1 MSNKIKVIGGG
12 LAGCEA
18 AYAAAQRG
26 AEVTLYDMKPKKFSK
41 AHLNKN
47 LCELVCS
54 NSLKA
59 ERVES
64 AGGLLKK
71 EMEHFGSLVCEC
83 AYKTR
88 VPAGGALAVDRE
100 EFASLVTQKIN
111 EHKNIQVIR
120 EEVTE
125 IPDGEVVILAPGP
138 LVEDKL
144 AEQIN
149 KLTGNYLS
157 FFDAAAPIIEKDSI
171 DMESAFFGAR
181 YNRGGDDYINC
192 PLTREEYELFYEA
205 LISAERAPIH
215 EDVDKI
221 TVFEGCMPIE
231 VMASRGHD
239 TMLYGPL
246 KPVGIYD
253 PKTDKRPFAVVQLR
267 QDNSEGTLYNMV
279 GFQTNLKFGE
289 QKRVFSMIP
298 ALKNAEF
305 ARYGV
310 MHRNSFINS
319 PKVLEADFSLT
330 QNKNIFFAGQ
340 ITGVEGYIESAAS
353 GIMAGINAVK
363 RINGEETIVLPNET
377 MIGALSR
384 YISSSAISDFQPMS
398 SNFGILPPLE
408 ERIRDKKERYGKMA
422 ERSLKLLNSVGRG

>member
-1 MSNKIKVIGGG
+1 MNNKIKVIGGG

-26 AEVTLYDMKPKKFSK
+26 AKVTLYDMKPKKFSK
-41 AHLNKN
+41 AHSNDN

-100 EFASLVTQKIN
+100 EFASLVTKKIT
-111 EHKNIQVIR
+111 EHENIEVIR
-120 EEVTE
+120 EEVTKIPEDE
-125 IPDGEVVILAPGP
+125 IIILAPGP
-138 LVEDKL
+138 LVEGEL
-144 AEQIN
+144 ADEIN

-157 FFDAAAPIIEKDSI
+157 FFDAAAPIIEKDSV
-171 DMESAFFGAR
+171 DMENAFFGAR

-205 LISAERAPIH
+205 IISAEKAPLH
-215 EDVDKI
+215 EDVDKL

-267 QDNSEGTLYNMV
+267 QDNKEGTLFNMV

-305 ARYGV
+305 ARFGV

-319 PKVLEADFSLT
+319 PEVLEADFSLT
-330 QNKNIFFAGQ
+330 KNKNIFFAGQ

-353 GIMAGINAVK
+353 GIMAGINAVR
-363 RINGEETIVLPNET
+363 RIKGEETLVLPWET

-384 YISSSAISDFQPMS
+384 YISGSAISDFQPMS
-398 SNFGILPPLE
+398 SNFGILPSLE
-408 ERIRDKKERYGKMA
+408 NRIRDKKERYGKMA
-422 ERSLKLLNSVGRG
+422 ERSLEILQTIGRG